1 MQTAY
6 QETAER
12 TLAAAKYLLEREI
25 YEMAGF
31 CCYHAYESSAS
42 ALAINCS
49 RPHGKDVPNH
59 RRKLDIFQ
67 ECVNSIGDS
76 PILAKVRQ
84 LNLRIKPV
92 RDNFLYPTE
101 NADGQIML
109 PRNYLSREQIERLF
123 SDVQEIVEWVGTQVR
138 A

>member
-6 QETAER
+6 QETAQR
-12 TLAAAKYLLEREI
+12 TLAAAKHLLEQGI

-42 ALAINCS
+42 ALAAYCS
-49 RPHGKDVPNH
+49 KAHGRDVPNH
-59 RRKLDIFQ
+59 RRKLDIFKD
-67 ECVNSIGDS
+67 CVKSIGDRL
-76 PILAKVRQ
+76 ILDKVVP

-101 NADGQIML
+101 DDDGQIML
-109 PRNYLSREQIERLF
+109 PRDYLSREQIERLV
-123 SDVQEIVEWVGTQVR
+123 SDVEEIVEWVGNQVR